1 MLKLA
6 GHCLIDQP
14 SVEEEKESPYNV
26 QQFDQS
32 YWQYSTT
39 GNYW

>member
-14 SVEEEKESPYNV
+14 SLEEEKVSPYNV
-26 QQFDQS
+26 QFDQS
-32 YWQYSTT
+32 
-39 GNYW
+39 